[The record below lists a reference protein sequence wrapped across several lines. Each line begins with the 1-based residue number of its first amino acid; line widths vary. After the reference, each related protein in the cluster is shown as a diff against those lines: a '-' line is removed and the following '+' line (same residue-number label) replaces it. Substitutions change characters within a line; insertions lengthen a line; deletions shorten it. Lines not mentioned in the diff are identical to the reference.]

1 MGKEE
6 ITFKV
11 DERSKNLR
19 AQGEVFHMDKVNE
32 DNYLEELEKLME
44 EELKVRKKLKMIE
57 EVKPTKPKA
66 SIPMIFEVFTFTTLE
81 ARVEEANEDE
91 EFGLSVEEEN
101 QDSKKTNI
109 EKMEVE
115 SKSKVAENIQEI
127 KHKLDSSANS
137 RKKENSKKAYR
148 SRVAGIQEEMPR
160 DEGEHGDFSPNRHN
174 VKLKGVRLMTP
185 SKEALHERQPE
196 LRLHFYFLF
205 LFSLFYFHSLI
216 YFIGLVILFC
226 LNKVWDPIS
235 KW

>member
-6 ITFKV
+6 ITFKF

-44 EELKVRKKLKMIE
+44 EELKVRKKQKMIE

-91 EFGLSVEEEN
+91 EFGLSVEEEH

-115 SKSKVAENIQEI
+115 SKSKVAENTQEI
-127 KHKLDSSANS
+127 KHKLDQAPIRGR
-137 RKKENSKKAYR
+137 RKIQRKLIEVGLRGYKRKCLEMKENME
-148 SRVAGIQEEMPR
+148 I
-160 DEGEHGDFSPNRHN
+160 
-174 VKLKGVRLMTP
+174 
-185 SKEALHERQPE
+185 
-196 LRLHFYFLF
+196 FLPT
-205 LFSLFYFHSLI
+205 
-216 YFIGLVILFC
+216 
-226 LNKVWDPIS
+226 DTT
-235 KW
+235 